1 LKAFNLLLLYYTHK
15 SCNDSGVD
23 KIKTQHLEK
32 RKWLGNIKNTML
44 KVSDIIIY
52 KKEKK

>member
-1 LKAFNLLLLYYTHK
+1 LQPLW
-15 SCNDSGVD
+15 GID